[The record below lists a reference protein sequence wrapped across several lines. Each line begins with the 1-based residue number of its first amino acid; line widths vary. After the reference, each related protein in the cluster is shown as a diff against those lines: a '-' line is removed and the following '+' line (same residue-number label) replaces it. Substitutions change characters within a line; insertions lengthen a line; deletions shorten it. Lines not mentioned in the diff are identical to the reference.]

1 MSVEKPKTKK
11 IGYVFSNKNIPMH
24 NLFNRT
30 PCFLT
35 PHENNNRKVIDESF
49 AVEFKNKQYKND
61 KPYKLKLYGSQLNH
75 KTDYPLLALI
85 IKNLV
90 NKRQTEH
97 EATSVKL
104 DLKDIDELFNFNF
117 SGKRKSNYDPIVFS
131 LERLLNVKIQLIEK
145 VNENIEYLPLI
156 AGHEF
161 HYGKGKKQSKF
172 FQIEISELL
181 NHLYIKMWN
190 VTFFDFSYIDV
201 EAIVNINT
209 ENAKALIK
217 YFMCQNYD
225 FIDFKFD
232 TLVTLLGFKYKNMD
246 EGLLEVDENEARSKI
261 KDALKL
267 LIEKKFLTQYKCN
280 ETRSW
285 DRVRIIPQTLCDNVD
300 ISERVIDLLPS
311 NFDKFKNKPV
321 IDEKKEELKRTA
333 RLDPE
338 VQKYPYLIILI
349 KEIE

>member
-1 MSVEKPKTKK
+1 MSDEKTKIKK

-49 AVEFKNKQYKND
+49 AVEFKSKQYKKDNS
-61 KPYKLKLYGSQLNH
+61 YKLKLYGNQLNH
-75 KTDYPLLALI
+75 QTDYPLLALI

-90 NKRQTEH
+90 NERQTEP

-104 DLKDIDELFNFNF
+104 DLKDIKELLNLNF
-117 SGKRKSNYDPIVFS
+117 SGERKSNYDPIVFS
-131 LERLLNVKIQLIEK
+131 LKRLSKVKIQLIEN

-156 AGHEF
+156 AGYEF
-161 HYGKGKKQSKF
+161 HYGNGKNQPKF
-172 FQIEISELL
+172 FQIQISELL
-181 NHLYIKMWN
+181 NHLYYNMWN
-190 VTFFDFSYIDV
+190 VSLLDFSYIDV
-201 EAIVNINT
+201 EAIVNT
-209 ENAKALIK
+209 DSENAKALIK

-232 TLVTLLGFKYKNMD
+232 TLVTLLGFKYKRLA
-246 EGLLEVDENEARSKI
+246 EGKFEVDEAYARSKI
-261 KDALKL
+261 KDALKI
-267 LIEKKFLTQYKCN
+267 LIENEFLTQYKCDK
-280 ETRSW
+280 TRSW
-285 DRVRIIPQTLCDNVD
+285 NQVRIIPKTLCDNVD
-300 ISERVIDLLPS
+300 ISEQVIDLLPS
-311 NFDKFKNKPV
+311 NFDKFKSKPV
-321 IDEKKEELKRTA
+321 IDEKKEDLKRTA

-338 VQKYPYLIILI
+338 VQKYPDLIILL